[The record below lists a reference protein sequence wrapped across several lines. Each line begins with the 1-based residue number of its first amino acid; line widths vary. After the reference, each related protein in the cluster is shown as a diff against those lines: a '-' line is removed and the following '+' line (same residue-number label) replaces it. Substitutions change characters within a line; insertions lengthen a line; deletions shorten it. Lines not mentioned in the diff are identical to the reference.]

1 MCNQISNTAVIG
13 PETVILP
20 KVNTHPN
27 MHSDDMQLP
36 TDGVLFAVEQS
47 SRNSNVA
54 VIDYSEE
61 AIPERDPN
69 YRPVSDALYDSPT
82 TEVLS
87 AEERRELARCLQQLG
102 MNAVRAAVIA
112 SL

>member
-1 MCNQISNTAVIG
+1 MYFQIPNTAVIG
-13 PETVILP
+13 PETVVLP
-20 KVNTHPN
+20 KVKLA
-27 MHSDDMQLP
+27 SDNKQP
-36 TDGVLFAVEQS
+36 AADGVLFAVEQS
-47 SRNSNVA
+47 SQNSQDT

-87 AEERRELARCLQQLG
+87 AEERRELARCLEQLG